1 MAMQS
6 LLEALGVAL
15 AEGLDRAAL
24 RATSTARVQEKVR
37 AMTERHLSAR
47 AKEKFPGQL
56 RAVASAVLLGQEKFA
71 PEEKQRLNPLLNAL
85 RRPLKDESLRVR
97 DWARRRHGS
106 YRRYRWGRTVGQ
118 DVRQYRYGVDTG
130 SLARMLG
137 RAAYTTVEANRVRL
151 EGWRGSLSSGI
162 DRPMARQLMAGMR
175 TGDIAANASLLTG
188 LLRKEQAQLYIS
200 YRWTV
205 KRASFAPAYYQLFA
219 KQPRLHILENKG
231 VAAVA
236 LIRALKEVVGAQS

>member
-24 RATSTARVQEKVR
+24 RATSTARVKEKVR

-47 AKEKFPGQL
+47 VKEKFPGQL
-56 RAVASAVLLGQEKFA
+56 RAVASAVLLGQEEFA

-85 RRPLKDESLRVR
+85 RRPLKYESLRVR
-97 DWARRRHGS
+97 NWARRRHGS
-106 YRRYRWGRTVGQ
+106 YRRYRWGRTIGQ
-118 DVRQYRYGVDTG
+118 DVHQNRYGVDTG

-137 RAAYTTVEANRVRL
+137 RATYTAVEANGVQL
-151 EGWRGSLSSGI
+151 DGWRGSLSGGI

-175 TGDIAANASLLTG
+175 AGDIAANAALLTE
-188 LLRKEQAQLYIS
+188 LLRKEQARLYVS
-200 YRWTV
+200 YRWAV
-205 KRASFAPAYYQLFA
+205 KGASFAPAYYQLFA
-219 KQPRLHILENKG
+219 KQPRLNILENKG

-236 LIRALKEVVGAQS
+236 LIRALKEVVGAQP